1 MLRTLL
7 FDLDGTLLH
16 VDMHYFLKQYFKAL
30 TSALVDHMPPDVFMR
45 KLWESTEAMINDTNG
60 QKTNKD
66 VFFENFFNSPKYKAE
81 TLMPVFEKFYRENY
95 GALQGFTTA
104 KPEAA
109 RLLQKAEELGFELV
123 IATNPLF
130 PATAIRQ
137 RMLWAGIDTFSYR
150 LVTSY
155 ENMHFCKPKLE
166 YYEEV
171 LHKIGRKPVECMMI
185 GNDVEDDMV
194 VSQLGIKTF
203 LVDDLLVNTND
214 KPIRVDWQGSLNDV
228 RELIISLVKEERR
241 EEE

>member
-16 VDMHYFLKQYFKAL
+16 VDMNYFLKQYFKAL
-30 TSALVDHMPPDVFMR
+30 TSALADHIPPDVFMS

-60 QKTNKD
+60 QKTNKEI
-66 VFFENFFNSPKYKAE
+66 FFENFFNSPKYKAE
-81 TLMPVFEKFYRENY
+81 VLMPVFDKFYRDHY
-95 GALQGFTTA
+95 GDLQGYTKA
-104 KPEAA
+104 KPEAVG
-109 RLLQKAEELGFELV
+109 LLKKAEELGFELV

-130 PATAIRQ
+130 PASAIRQ
-137 RMLWAGIDTFSYR
+137 RLLWAGIDTFTYR
-150 LVTSY
+150 LVTTY

-166 YYEEV
+166 YYEEI
-171 LHKIGRKPVECMMI
+171 LAKIGRKPPECLMI

-203 LVDDLLVNTND
+203 LVDDLLINTNGR
-214 KPIRVDWQGSLNDV
+214 PIQVDWQGNLNDV
-228 RELIISLVKEERR
+228 RDLIVNLGKEGRR